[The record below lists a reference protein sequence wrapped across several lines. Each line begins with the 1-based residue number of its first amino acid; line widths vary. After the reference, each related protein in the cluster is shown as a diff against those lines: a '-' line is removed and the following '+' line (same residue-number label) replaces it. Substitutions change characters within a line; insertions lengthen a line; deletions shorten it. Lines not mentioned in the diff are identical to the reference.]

1 MIFNNKLDRCFDAD
15 FNELLI
21 LFFRG
26 TLEHKRRLL
35 GQLAI

>member
-1 MIFNNKLDRCFDAD
+1 MIFNKFDRCFHAD

-26 TLEHKRRLL
+26 TLGHKRKLL